1 MNATA
6 THVKMVEHVLA
17 WLMDTPVPVGLVT
30 VGMTVKTVKT
40 IIITAR
46 GRSLGQ
52 GNVFTGVCLSTG
64 GLASQH
70 APQVT

>member
-30 VGMTVKTVKT
+30 VGMTVKTVTFLLDNYHYRPQTKFG
-40 IIITAR
+40 AR
-46 GRSLGQ
+46 
-52 GNVFTGVCLSTG
+52 
-64 GLASQH
+64 
-70 APQVT
+70 